1 MQVEIVSIGTELL
14 LGDTVD
20 TNSAWLGR
28 ELTLAGM
35 DLCHQVTVGD
45 NLSRIKQTLEQ
56 AIARADAVIVTGG
69 LGPTPDDITRE
80 AIAEVM
86 GVNLARIPE
95 IEELI
100 TSIFR
105 SRHRNMPGSNMRQA
119 DVPLGAEWIEQRLGT
134 APGLIC
140 PVGERVI
147 YALPGVPHEMEEM
160 FTRAVLP
167 DLRKRSG
174 QTDVIVS
181 RVIKTWGAGEST
193 VADLIAERVDQ
204 QSNPTIA
211 FLAGGGEIK
220 VRLTAKAASREEAMA
235 LIDEEEQAV
244 TRLLGDLAF
253 GADSETLASALGRA
267 ACRRGMQVAVAE
279 SLTGGMV
286 GSAIVDVPGASD
298 WFLGSAVVY
307 TNHAKTSLLSIDPT
321 LIETHGAVSAECARA
336 MAEGARRLF
345 GADVAMSCTG
355 EAGPHP
361 IEAEVGQV
369 YFAVSTSSDTRSIG
383 LRLPGD
389 RERVRLYST
398 STLLDFA
405 RRIIT
410 SA

>member
-1 MQVEIVSIGTELL
+1 MRVEIVSIGTELL
-14 LGDTVD
+14 LGDIVD

-28 ELTLAGM
+28 ELTSAGM

-45 NLSRIKQTLEQ
+45 NLTRIRQTLEQ
-56 AIARADAVIVTGG
+56 AIARADAVVVTGG

-86 GVNLARIPE
+86 GVSLVRVPE
-95 IEELI
+95 IEELVA
-100 TSIFR
+100 SIFR

-119 DVPLGAEWIEQRLGT
+119 DVPVGAEWIEQRLGT

-140 PVGERVI
+140 PVGDRVI

-167 DLRKRSG
+167 DLRNRSG

-193 VADLIAERVDQ
+193 VADLIAERVERQD
-204 QSNPTIA
+204 NPTIA

-220 VRLTAKAASREEAMA
+220 VRLTAKASSREEAMT
-235 LIDEEEQAV
+235 LITEEEQAV
-244 TRLLGDLAF
+244 TRLLGELAF
-253 GADSETLASALGRA
+253 GADGETLASALGTVARE
-267 ACRRGMQVAVAE
+267 GGLHLAVAE

-307 TNHAKTSLLSIDPT
+307 TNHAKAALLGIDPD
-321 LIETHGAVSAECARA
+321 LLATHGAVSAECARA

-345 GADVAMSCTG
+345 GADVAVACTG

-361 IEAEVGQV
+361 LEAEVGQV
-369 YFAVSTSSDTRSIG
+369 YFAVSTSSDTRGIG
-383 LRLPGD
+383 IKLPGD

-405 RRIIT
+405 RRTIK
-410 SA
+410 SG

>member
-14 LGDTVD
+14 LGDVID
-20 TNSAWLGR
+20 TNSAWLAR
-28 ELTLAGM
+28 ELTSVGI
-35 DLCHQVTVGD
+35 DLCHRVTVGD
-45 NLSRIKQTLEQ
+45 NLVRIRQTLEQ
-56 AIARADAVIVTGG
+56 AIVRADAVIVTGG

-86 GVNLARIPE
+86 GVSLVRIPE

-105 SRHRNMPGSNMRQA
+105 SRHRDMPDSNLRQA
-119 DVPLGAEWIEQRLGT
+119 DVPEGAEWIEQRLGT

-167 DLRKRSG
+167 DLHKRSDHKG
-174 QTDVIVS
+174 VIVS

-193 VADLIAERVDQ
+193 VADLIAERVDK

-220 VRLTAKAASREEAMA
+220 VRLTAKAPSRDEAMA
-235 LIDEEEQAV
+235 LIAEEEEVV
-244 TRLLGDLAF
+244 TELLGELAF
-253 GADSETLASALGRA
+253 GVDNETLASALGKA
-267 ACRRGMQVAVAE
+267 AKAKGLHIAVAE

-286 GSAIVDVPGASD
+286 GSAIVDVPGASE
-298 WFLGSAVVY
+298 WFIGSAVVY
-307 TNHAKTSLLSIDPT
+307 TNHAKASLLGIDT
-321 LIETHGAVSAECARA
+321 SLIETHGAVSAECARG
-336 MAEGARRLF
+336 MAEGSRRLF
-345 GADVAMSCTG
+345 GADVALACTG

-361 IEAEVGQV
+361 SEAGVGQV

-383 LRLPGD
+383 LYLPGD
-389 RERVRLYST
+389 RERIRLYST

-405 RRIIT
+405 RRIIA

>member
-1 MQVEIVSIGTELL
+1 MRVEIVSIGTELL
-14 LGDTVD
+14 LGDIVD
-20 TNSAWLGR
+20 TNAAWLGR
-28 ELTLAGM
+28 ELTSAGM

-45 NLSRIKQTLEQ
+45 NLTRIKQTLEQ

-86 GVNLARIPE
+86 GANLVRTPE

-100 TSIFR
+100 ASIFR

-119 DVPLGAEWIEQRLGT
+119 DVPAGAEWIEQRLGT

-160 FTRAVLP
+160 FARAVLP
-167 DLRKRSG
+167 DLLNRSG

-181 RVIKTWGAGEST
+181 RIIKTWGAGEST
-193 VADLIAERVDQ
+193 VADLIAERVEQ
-204 QSNPTIA
+204 QNNPTIA
-211 FLAGGGEIK
+211 FLAGGSEIK
-220 VRLTAKAASREEAMA
+220 VRLTAKARSREEAMA
-235 LIDEEEQAV
+235 LIAEEEGAV
-244 TRLLGDLAF
+244 TELLGDLAF
-253 GADSETLASALGRA
+253 GADNETLASALGRA
-267 ACRRGMQVAVAE
+267 ACGSGLTLAAAE

-307 TNHAKTSLLSIDPT
+307 TNDAKTSLLGIDPQ

-345 GADVAMSCTG
+345 GADLAMSCTG

-361 IEAEVGQV
+361 LEAEVGQV
-369 YFAVSTSSDTRSIG
+369 YFAASTSSDTRSIG